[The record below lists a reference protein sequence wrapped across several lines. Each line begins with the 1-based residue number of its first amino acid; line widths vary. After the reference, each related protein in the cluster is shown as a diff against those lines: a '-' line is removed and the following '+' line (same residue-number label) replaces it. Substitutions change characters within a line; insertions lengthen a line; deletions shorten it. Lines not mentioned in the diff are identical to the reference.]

1 MTSLMHETTVWN
13 GRFAKTTCSQCFVQI
28 RSKGIKTMY
37 CMLWLRAICKSC
49 NISFSSTFTMFTFL
63 GSIAD
68 CGAKLRENTCYCI
81 NLRLVWSRL
90 QRFFANGN
98 PARSDQQVSMQTQK
112 MATPVSAAKE
122 FISGPRVVQAQFVLN
137 LAWMIL
143 TWLGLIGHRLV
154 PGRQ

>member
-63 GSIAD
+63 GTIAD
-68 CGAKLRENTCYCI
+68 CGAKLLKNTCYCI
-81 NLRLVWSRL
+81 KLRLVWSRL
-90 QRFFANGN
+90 QRFLANGN
-98 PARSDQQVSMQTQK
+98 PARSVQQVSMQTQK